1 MALTGLLMMIAKN
14 IGTELC
20 RAPTPTPTQTRLDS
34 TPPNI
39 GIGVTIVR
47 DWSLDGAE
55 FKTYYTV
62 ARQTML
68 IEFIYI
74 MPLLV
79 NNLVETA
86 LI

>member
-1 MALTGLLMMIAKN
+1 MGFVTLEVDYFTLKTISRAVLLALTGLLMMIAKN

-47 DWSLDGAE
+47 DWSLNGAE
-55 FKTYYTV
+55 FKTHYPV
-62 ARQTML
+62 AT
-68 IEFIYI
+68 IYK
-74 MPLLV
+74 
-79 NNLVETA
+79 
-86 LI
+86 